1 MSGGSMDYA
10 YRHVEGAVDRIRGN
24 TPERAA
30 FRAHLT
36 LVARA
41 MKAIEWV
48 DSGDTAQGSEVAAI
62 MACISRAD
70 VVGAA
75 VERAEVAL
83 ADLQRAIDGAK
94 GQ

>member
-10 YRHVEGAVDRIRGN
+10 YGRVEEAADRFVLSS
-24 TPERAA
+24 PERVA
-30 FRAHLT
+30 FRAHLL

-48 DSGDTAQGSEVAAI
+48 DSCDTGEGSEVAAI

-70 VVGAA
+70 VVAAA